1 VEIHIGIAHSAREI
15 VFDSDKTA
23 EEVEKTIAD
32 QVNGGDSGLLR
43 LEDSKGHIYLVPTRT
58 LTYVELGQ
66 ESSRKVGFAP

>member
-23 EEVEKTIAD
+23 EELEKTIAGQLAD
-32 QVNGGDSGLLR
+32 GDSGLLR
-43 LEDSKGHIYLVPTRT
+43 LEDSKGHIYLVPTKT
-58 LTYVELGQ
+58 LTYVELTN

>member
-1 VEIHIGIAHSAREI
+1 MEIHIGIAHSAREI